1 MEALIIGTGLGGLTT
16 ALRLAKR
23 GYKVTMVEKFRQPGG
38 RLNQLSKDGFTFDM
52 APSFFSMSYEFKE
65 FVEDCGIGMPFT
77 FHELDPLYAVN
88 FTKGNRTYIIHK
100 DLDKLAAEFADV
112 EPGFRNK
119 IDRYLASAGR
129 LFHDTEGKVIRRNFS
144 SVAQFLATLATVPVR
159 HLPKMFRSFM
169 DELDRYFD
177 SDEVKQI
184 LSLTAFFLG
193 ATPYDTPAIY
203 TLLSYTELKHDGYYN
218 VKGGMYKIVEGLIG
232 ELEKAGVEIHYNT
245 EIVGIR
251 GEEGTIKACQNGI
264 IKACQNGIIK
274 ACLDDTGKEW
284 HADLVVVNADAAAF
298 RGQVL
303 GRKRY
308 RPERLDRMKWTLAP
322 LTIYLGV
329 DAKVPGIHHHHYF
342 LGDNFK
348 EYAGAVFKNQISLE
362 RPYYYVNTISKFNPE
377 SAPEG
382 CESLFIL
389 CPVPDLRY
397 KPDWSDAEHI
407 ADSIIEDLSTRIG
420 FDLQQHTRTRT
431 VLTPLDWEKTFN
443 LYRGSGL
450 SLAHDLNQIGAFRPP
465 NVDEHFDNLFYVGS
479 STVPGTGLPM
489 AVISSK
495 LVTERIVKRYGPV
508 PA

>member
-1 MEALIIGTGLGGLTT
+1 MKALIIGTGLGGLTT

-23 GYKVTMVEKFRQPGG
+23 GYQVTMVEKFRQAGG
-38 RLNQLSKDGFTFDM
+38 RLNQLSRDGFTFDM
-52 APSFFSMSYEFKE
+52 APSFFSMSYEFRE
-65 FVEDCGIGMPFT
+65 FVDDCGIEIPFT

-88 FTKGNRTYIIHK
+88 FIKGNRTFIIYK
-100 DLDKLAAEFADV
+100 DLDKLAAEFAGV
-112 EPGFRNK
+112 EPGFRDK
-119 IDRYLASAGR
+119 IERYLASAGK
-129 LFHDTEGKVIRRNFS
+129 LFHDTEGKVIRRNFT
-144 SVAQFLATLATVPVR
+144 SVAQFLATLATVPMM

-193 ATPYDTPAIY
+193 ATPYDTPAVY

-218 VKGGMYKIVEGLIG
+218 VEGGMYNIVTGLLK
-232 ELEKAGVEIHYNT
+232 ELAKAGVEIHYNT
-245 EIVGIR
+245 EIVQIR
-251 GEEGTIKACQNGI
+251 SDSRKAS
-264 IKACQNGIIK
+264 ACI
-274 ACLDDTGKEW
+274 DSTGKEW
-284 HADLVVVNADAAAF
+284 HADLMVVNSDAAAF
-298 RGQVL
+298 RGEVL
-303 GRKRY
+303 SRRKY
-308 RPERLDRMKWTLAP
+308 RPARIDKMKWTLAP
-322 LTIYLGV
+322 FTIYLGV
-329 DAKVPGIHHHHYF
+329 GARVPGIHHHHYF

-348 EYAGAVFKNQISLE
+348 EYAGAIFKNQISLE
-362 RPYYYVNTISKFNPE
+362 RPYYYVNAISKFNPD
-377 SAPEG
+377 SAPAG

-397 KPDWSDAEHI
+397 KPDWSDAEHL
-407 ADSIIEDLSTRIG
+407 ADSIIEDLSERTG
-420 FDLQQHTRTRT
+420 FDLKGHTRTRT
-431 VLTPLDWEKTFN
+431 VLTPVDWEQTFN

-450 SLAHDLNQIGAFRPP
+450 SLAHDLNQIGAFRPS
-465 NVDEHFDNLFYVGS
+465 NVDEHLDNLFYVGS